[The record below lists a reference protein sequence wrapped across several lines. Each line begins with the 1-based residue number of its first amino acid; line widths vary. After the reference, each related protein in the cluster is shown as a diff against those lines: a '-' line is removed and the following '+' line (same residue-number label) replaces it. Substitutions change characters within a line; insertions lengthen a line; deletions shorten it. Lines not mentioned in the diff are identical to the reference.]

1 MLLPEH
7 FIFGFWPDCVGG
19 KGDGVEEADADEADD
34 LGPWAGPVLL
44 AQLLHSLKGA
54 VQQLHSLQAAVQQL
68 HSF

>member
-1 MLLPEH
+1 M
-7 FIFGFWPDCVGG
+7 GG

-34 LGPWAGPVLL
+34 LGPRAGPVLL

-54 VQQLHSLQAAVQQL
+54 VQQLHSLQAALQQL